1 MSALLTAAAAALT
14 ACPAADTAS
23 AAVEGRIRDVTAGA
37 AVAHAVVEV
46 RSRGATRRRTRADD
60 TGRYR
65 LEGLSPGWLTIVA
78 RHQGYRSSRVR
89 VRVGPGQCLAVNFR
103 LELDPVRLPT
113 LRVSGLPAERRVE
126 APEAG
131 HEVDLA
137 SVLGPGA
144 PAMEA
149 LRSTPLGGAGLG
161 AAVRRSVRPRPADPS
176 VLYVRGTTAP
186 LEQVL
191 LDGAPVQTPFHLS
204 GLLAS
209 RPPGVIGRS
218 RLRGGG
224 ARPRF
229 GGGLLYTLDLETRA
243 PSDGS
248 TRHGGS
254 VDRLGAAA
262 RASGPAGPVDYLAS
276 LRTLHPGRRV
286 GGDRSLEARD
296 YADGL
301 LRLSAG
307 GPEEGLRAAA
317 TGFWNRASTPLAGE
331 GGGRESA
338 TWGNAAGSIRLGTGR
353 AGTGWRATLAG
364 SRYWTELPTP
374 GSGPAPAVSAEVDE
388 QRGVLRYVE
397 RDGRLEW
404 SAGAAARR
412 TGQRLLI
419 RGDLLASSD
428 GERGEAH
435 RLGAFASARWH
446 ASERLSLR
454 AGFRADHFSTDGSV
468 RPAPRAAA
476 SLRLSPETTLRL
488 SAGRVHQLMAG
499 WETRRTS
506 PDGSAD
512 AEVEARTT
520 PGPPS
525 PQVAGAS
532 RLRLELEHEDRDGL
546 RLGAAGHFRHLEGI
560 AATALFD
567 TIPARGQT
575 RRGFEPMEVEPTPG
589 GAYSSGLD
597 VWGGWSGENVRVWAN
612 WALTWLWG
620 APDAEGVSSRFAARQ
635 VLSGGAEAELPGGFR
650 ARGSLSGS
658 WGLPM
663 TPLPVTRPDAAGV
676 PSASTHGPERG
687 DGRAPYVRMDLRLER
702 SFTASLFGT
711 ELRLA
716 PYAELIN
723 ALDRE
728 NALFHRLPAAGGG
741 LQAVNPVPM
750 LPVIGIEWSG

>member
-1 MSALLTAAAAALT
+1 MSALLTAAAAALA
-14 ACPAADTAS
+14 ACPAADSAS

-46 RSRGATRRRTRADD
+46 RSGGATRRRTRADG

-65 LEGLSPGWLTIVA
+65 LEGLSPGWLTIAA
-78 RHQGYRSSRVR
+78 RHQGYRSARVR
-89 VRVGPGQCLAVNFR
+89 VRVGPGQCLDVNFR

-113 LRVSGLPAERRVE
+113 LHVPGLPAERRVE

-131 HEVDLA
+131 GAVDLA
-137 SVLGPGA
+137 SVLGPGT

-224 ARPRF
+224 PRPRF

-243 PSDGS
+243 PPGGS
-248 TRHGGS
+248 TRHGGF

-276 LRTLHPGRRV
+276 VRTLHPGRRV
-286 GGDRSLEARD
+286 GGNRSLEARD

-307 GPEEGLRAAA
+307 DPEEGLRAAA

-331 GGGRESA
+331 SGGRESA
-338 TWGNAAGSIRLGTGR
+338 EWGNAAGSIRLGTGR
-353 AGTGWRATLAG
+353 AGSGWRATLAG

-374 GSGPAPAVSAEVDE
+374 GAGLAREVSAEVDE
-388 QRGVLRYVE
+388 QRGVLRYVGRE
-397 RDGRLEW
+397 GRLEW

-412 TGQRLLI
+412 TGQRLRI
-419 RGDLLASSD
+419 RGDLVASSD
-428 GERGEAH
+428 GERGAAH

-454 AGFRADHFSTDGSV
+454 AGLRADHFSTDGSV

-499 WETRRTS
+499 WETRRA
-506 PDGSAD
+506 SAD
-512 AEVEARTT
+512 GGGDARAT
-520 PGPPS
+520 PGAPS
-525 PQVAGAS
+525 PRVAGAS

-567 TIPARGQT
+567 TIPAGGGP
-575 RRGFEPMEVEPTPG
+575 RRGFEPMETEASPG

-597 VWGGWSGENVRVWAN
+597 VWGGWSGRGVRVWAN

-620 APDAEGVSSRFAARQ
+620 VPDEEGVSSRFAARQ

-663 TPLPVTRPDAAGV
+663 TPLPVTRPDGPGTAGL
-676 PSASTHGPERG
+676 PGDRPESG
-687 DGRAPYVRMDLRLER
+687 DGRAPYVRLDLRLER
-702 SFTASLFGT
+702 SFTTGLFGA

-750 LPVIGIEWSG
+750 LPVIGVEWSG

>member
-1 MSALLTAAAAALT
+1 MSGLLTAAAVVLV
-14 ACPAADTAS
+14 ACPAADSAS
-23 AAVEGRIRDVTAGA
+23 ATVAGQVRDATALAG
-37 AVAHAVVEV
+37 VVHAVVEV
-46 RSRGATRRRTRADD
+46 RSSGTLRRRARTDG
-60 TGRYR
+60 TGQYR
-65 LEGLSPGWLTIVA
+65 IEGLPAGWLTIAV
-78 RHQGYRSSRVR
+78 RRQGYRNSRVR
-89 VRVGPGQCLAVNFR
+89 VRVGPGQCLDVDFR
-103 LELDPVRLPT
+103 VELDPVRLPT
-113 LRVSGLPAERRVE
+113 LRVSGLPAEHRVQSAE
-126 APEAG
+126 TG
-131 HEVDLA
+131 GRVDLA
-137 SVLGPGA
+137 EMVGPGS

-204 GLLAS
+204 GLLSA
-209 RPPGVIGRS
+209 RPTGVIGHS

-224 ARPRF
+224 PHARL

-243 PSDGS
+243 PSGGT
-248 TRHGGS
+248 TRHDGF

-276 LRTLHPGRRV
+276 VRTLHPGRRL
-286 GGDRSLEARD
+286 GGSPSLETRG

-307 GPEEGLRAAA
+307 DSAAGFRASA
-317 TGFWNRASTPLAGE
+317 TGFWNRATTPLAGE
-331 GGGRESA
+331 GGGRENA
-338 TWGNAAGSIRLGTGR
+338 AWGNAAGSLRLGTGR
-353 AGTGWRATLAG
+353 NGSGWRATVAG
-364 SRYWTELPTP
+364 SRYWTELPI
-374 GSGPAPAVSAEVDE
+374 SGTDAAHGVTADVDE

-397 RDGRLEW
+397 GDGELEW

-412 TGQRLLI
+412 TGQRLRL
-419 RGDLLASSD
+419 RGDLLASAD

-446 ASERLSLR
+446 TSERLSLR
-454 AGFRADHFSTDGSV
+454 AGLRTDYFSSDGSV
-468 RPAPRAAA
+468 RLAPRAGA
-476 SLRLSPETTLRL
+476 SLRLSPETDLRL

-499 WETRRTS
+499 WETRRVAA
-506 PDGSAD
+506 DGAAGVKTAGS
-512 AEVEARTT
+512 
-520 PGPPS
+520 PS

-532 RLRLELEHEDRDGL
+532 RLRLEIEHTDRDGL
-546 RLGAAGHFRHLEGI
+546 RLGAAGHFRRLEGI

-567 TIPARGQT
+567 TIRAAPD
-575 RRGFEPMEVEPTPG
+575 RRGGFQPMEMAPSSG
-589 GAYSSGLD
+589 GAHSSGLD
-597 VWGGWSGENVRVWAN
+597 VWGGWSGRDVRVWAN

-620 APDAEGVSSRFAARQ
+620 VPDEEGVSRRFAARQ
-635 VLSGGAEAELPGGFR
+635 VLSGGVEAELPGGFR

-663 TPLPVTRPDAAGV
+663 TPLPVTRPDAPGAPG
-676 PSASTHGPERG
+676 PSSRGPTPG
-687 DGRAPYVRMDLRLER
+687 DDGAPYVRLDLRLER
-702 SFTASLFGT
+702 SFTANVFGIR
-711 ELRLA
+711 LRLA

-728 NALFHRLPAAGGG
+728 NALFHRLPAAGGE

-750 LPVIGIEWSG
+750 VLVVGIEWSG